1 MAESEFDELMRTP
14 SGLAV
19 EDAARLYG
27 LPFHRAPDLD
37 SLATAFSAGDEA
49 VSVIEVPVAG

>member
-1 MAESEFDELMRTP
+1 MRTP
-14 SGLAV
+14 SGHSI

-27 LPFHRAPDLD
+27 LPFHRAPDLGA
-37 SLATAFSAGDEA
+37 LEAAFRADGDP